1 MNPKLPKPKAQK
13 MWAVIDGDGTLSAA
27 RLGYRQQA
35 ILAELNALPSDTPKE
50 TVERYWKKHLK
61 YGKRVAHVTVTWSE

>member
-1 MNPKLPKPKAQK
+1 MNPKLPKPKTRK
-13 MWAVIDGDGTLSAA
+13 MWAVIDNRGGICAA
-27 RLGYRQQA
+27 RIGYRHQA